1 MPLFNSIKSHESKQ
15 ADVIVV
21 LGAAVWEGGRP
32 SPTLRRRILHGIELL
47 KRDRSDILL
56 LTGGIG
62 KNPPSEAQV
71 MKRIAI
77 EKGVTEDQIIV
88 EESAKSTLDSAYACS
103 KIIRINGWSSAL
115 IVTDRYHVLRSVFL
129 FRQFGIRV
137 FFSTPED
144 VGFTVKSWKFW
155 YRYSREFLSFPW
167 NLFRVCIRKFAMRK
181 QYLK

>member
-1 MPLFNSIKSHESKQ
+1 MSLFNSTQSIESKKT
-15 ADVIVV
+15 DVIVV
-21 LGAAVWEGGRP
+21 LGAAVWAGGRP
-32 SPTLRRRILHGIELL
+32 SPTLRRRILHAIELL
-47 KRDRSDILL
+47 KKGHSDVLI

-62 KNPPSEAQV
+62 KNPPSEAKV

-77 EKGVTEDQIIV
+77 EKGVSENQIIV
-88 EESAKSTLDSAYACS
+88 EESAKSTIDSAYACS
-103 KIIRINGWSSAL
+103 KIIRMNGWSSAL

-155 YRYSREFLSFPW
+155 YRYSRELLAFPW
-167 NLFRVCIRKFAMRK
+167 NIFRVCIRKIAMRK
-181 QYLK
+181 QYLQ

>member
-1 MPLFNSIKSHESKQ
+1 MPLFNSIKSPESKQ

-32 SPTLRRRILHGIELL
+32 SPTLRRRILHAIELL
-47 KRDRSDILL
+47 KRGHSDVLI

-77 EKGVTEDQIIV
+77 EKGVTEEQIIV

-103 KIIRINGWSSAL
+103 KIIRMNRWSSAL
-115 IVTDRYHVLRSVFL
+115 IVTDRYHVLRSAFL

-137 FFSTPED
+137 FFSTPDD
-144 VGFTVKSWKFW
+144 VGFTLRSWKFW
-155 YRYSREFLSFPW
+155 YSYSREYLALPW
-167 NLFRVCIRKFAMRK
+167 NLFRVCIRKFVMRK
-181 QYLK
+181 QYLQ